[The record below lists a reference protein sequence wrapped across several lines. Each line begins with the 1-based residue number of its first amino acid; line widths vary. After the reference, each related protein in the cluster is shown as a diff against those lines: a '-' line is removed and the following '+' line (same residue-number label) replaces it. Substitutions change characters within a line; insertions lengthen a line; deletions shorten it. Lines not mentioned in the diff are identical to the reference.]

1 MAKCVMAWGSM
12 PAPAGMALACVQHMS
27 SAALQSI
34 NRKEVLPH
42 PPSLPGRP
50 HQIRIHMAAVG
61 HPLVGDP
68 LYAPGG
74 LPYDAGNQVAA
85 SAACARA
92 EGGDAGSAGGGAADG
107 ASSVGAACDRQQ
119 QQQQQQEHEQRPV
132 MPGDCGYHLHCLEME
147 FRHPISGERVIATCM
162 PPPLLR

>member
-1 MAKCVMAWGSM
+1 M
-12 PAPAGMALACVQHMS
+12 PAGMAQACVQHMS
-27 SAALQSI
+27 SAALQSM

-42 PPSLPGRP
+42 PPPLPGRP
-50 HQIRIHMAAVG
+50 HQIRIHMAAAG

-74 LPYDAGNQVAA
+74 LPYPAGNQVAA
-85 SAACARA
+85 SARA
-92 EGGDAGSAGGGAADG
+92 KGGDAGSAAGGAADG
-107 ASSVGAACDRQQ
+107 ATSVGAAGDR
-119 QQQQQQEHEQRPV
+119 QQQQQQEHERRSV

-162 PPPLLR
+162 PPPPLRLPQEA